1 MRILVTGATGR
12 IGSRLVPRLLQRGH
26 LVRAL
31 VRQEEQAEDLAK
43 HGVEPV
49 IGDLRAP
56 VTLGQAAAGMDAV
69 VHLAAFFRGAT
80 DQQARE
86 TNEQGTIGLAR
97 AARGSG
103 VSKFVFV
110 STSLVYGP
118 GRGRPAREEDELK
131 PTGAYPTAKAAAER
145 ALQDLDRTHGPGLTI
160 LRLAFVYGEGDP
172 HLAEVVNFVRRWNP
186 AKRMH
191 MVHHA
196 DVDQAIMLAL
206 DTQNGRER
214 VYNVADDEPAA
225 AAELMHQNGLTV
237 TDEAKKQP
245 IEDPWETIV
254 DTRRIRKELAFRPI
268 HPSLRAAQ
276 DAQAL

>member
-1 MRILVTGATGR
+1 M
-12 IGSRLVPRLLQRGH
+12 
-26 LVRAL
+26 RAL